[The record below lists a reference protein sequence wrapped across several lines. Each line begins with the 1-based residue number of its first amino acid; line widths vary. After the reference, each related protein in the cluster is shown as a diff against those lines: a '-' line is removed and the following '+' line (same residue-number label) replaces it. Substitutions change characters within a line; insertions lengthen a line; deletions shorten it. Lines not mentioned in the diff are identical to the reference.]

1 MEEISNQS
9 ISSGNSDI
17 SFTENDFFVVLG
29 YIYIKKYHKFF
40 ILGTKEILNWINQ
53 MILIDY
59 NNKTYMSCFLP
70 ITN

>member
-1 MEEISNQS
+1 MEISNQS

-17 SFTENDFFVVLG
+17 SFIENDFFVVLG
-29 YIYIKKYHKFF
+29 YIYIKKIPQIFHF
-40 ILGTKEILNWINQ
+40 KEILNWINQ

-59 NNKTYMSCFLP
+59 NYKIYMSCFLL